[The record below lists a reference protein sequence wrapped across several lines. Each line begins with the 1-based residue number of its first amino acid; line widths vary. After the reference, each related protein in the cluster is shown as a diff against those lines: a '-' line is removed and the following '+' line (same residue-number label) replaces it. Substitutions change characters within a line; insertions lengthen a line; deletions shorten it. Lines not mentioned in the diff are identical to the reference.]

1 MMIFFRYLLS
11 FFIIIVYFETAIQ
24 SVIAKEQMDA
34 LPDYEVL
41 SLYEPPVMT
50 RVHAADGS
58 LMAEFATKN
67 RLYLPI
73 QSVPKILKEAFISA
87 EDKNFY
93 SHFGLDPE
101 GLLRALINNIR
112 NIGSGKRPEGAST
125 ITQQVAKNF
134 LLNSE
139 ATLERKLK
147 EAILAMRIERT
158 YSKDHILELYLNE
171 IYLGRGTY
179 GIAAAS
185 LTYFNKSVNELT
197 LEQCAYL
204 AALPKGPANYDPFK
218 NTKRA
223 IDRRNWVI
231 DRMVANGYI
240 TREQGETAKTK
251 PLGATIRGKDSYV
264 FAAEYFTEEVRRR
277 LMHRYGAK
285 TLYEGGLSIRTTLD
299 PHLQLFARRALH
311 NGLVKFDHSQG
322 WRGVYGHIEHINKKD
337 DWGIE
342 LANITG
348 LSDVPEWRL
357 AVVLSAN
364 ANKIEIGLQPQREDT
379 GLLSKRREIAVLSED
394 SSKWALNVVK
404 KNGYRKVVQNLSHI
418 LQVGDVIFVEKIP
431 NAKNVYRLQQIP
443 KVEGA
448 IVAMDPHTGRVLAMV
463 GGFSFSASE
472 FNRATQAYRQ
482 PGSAFKPF
490 VYATALD
497 NGYTPASV
505 VLDGPIEIR
514 QYNGEVW
521 QPKNY
526 GGTFAGPSTLR
537 YGIEHSRNLMT
548 IRLAYDMGMP
558 LVAEYAE
565 RFGVVDKLQPYLP
578 MALGAAETTVLRM
591 VTAYSV
597 IANGGRSINPS
608 LIDRIQD
615 RYGKTI
621 YRHDDRI
628 CEKCNAQSWNNQSEP
643 ILIDERDQVLDPMTA
658 YQITSM
664 MEGVV
669 QRGTAARLRY
679 LNRHIAAKTGTT
691 NDSKDVWFMGFT
703 PDLVVGIFVGY
714 DQPAPLGYNGTGSSL
729 AAPIFGEFMEAAM
742 KGKPDVPFKM
752 PEGMILMPINRK
764 TGMLAE
770 AGDRDVIIEAFKPG
784 TGPSDIYQVIG
795 STNSFQEGVPTITTS
810 PQVNKALESG
820 TGGLY

>member
-1 MMIFFRYLLS
+1 MMIFFRYFLS
-11 FFIIIVYFETAIQ
+11 FVIFIGLCATMMW
-24 SVIAKEQMDA
+24 SVITNSQANA

-58 LMAEFATKN
+58 LMAEFATQH
-67 RLYLPI
+67 RLYLSI
-73 QSVPKILKEAFISA
+73 QSIPKILKDAFISA

-93 SHFGLDPE
+93 HHFGLDPE
-101 GLLRALINNIR
+101 GLFRALINNIR

-147 EAILAMRIERT
+147 EAILAMRMEKT

-171 IYLGRGTY
+171 IYLGRSTY

-197 LEQCAYL
+197 LEECAYL

-218 NTKRA
+218 NTQRA

-231 DRMVANGYI
+231 DRMVANGYV
-240 TREQGETAKTK
+240 TREQGEKAKEK
-251 PLGATIRGKDSYV
+251 PLGATVRSKDSYIFSV
-264 FAAEYFTEEVRRR
+264 DYFTEEVRRR

-285 TLYEGGLSIRTTLD
+285 ILYEGGLSVRTTLD
-299 PHLQLFARRALH
+299 PHLQLVARRALH
-311 NGLVKFDHSQG
+311 NGLIKFDHSQG
-322 WRGVYGHIEHINKKD
+322 WRGAYSHIDKKD

-342 LANITG
+342 LANIKG

-357 AVVLSAN
+357 AVVLSIN
-364 ANKIEIGLQPQREDT
+364 ANNVEIGLQPQREAS
-379 GLLSKRREIAVLSED
+379 GALSKKREIAVLSEND
-394 SSKWALNVVK
+394 SKWALNVVK
-404 KNGYRKVVQNLSHI
+404 KNEHRRVMQNLSGV
-418 LQVGDVIFVEKIP
+418 LQVGDVIFVEKLS
-431 NAKNVYRLQQIP
+431 NTNNTYRLQQIP

-448 IVAMDPHTGRVLAMV
+448 VVAMEPHTGRVLAMV
-463 GGFSFSASE
+463 GGFSFAASE

-490 VYATALD
+490 VYAAALD

-505 VLDGPIEIR
+505 ILDGPIEVR
-514 QYNGEVW
+514 QYNGEIW

-537 YGIEHSRNLMT
+537 YGIEYSRNLMT
-548 IRLAYDMGMP
+548 IRLAHDMGMP
-558 LVAEYAE
+558 LIAEYAE

-578 MALGAAETTVLRM
+578 MALGAGETTVLRM

-608 LIDRIQD
+608 LIDRVQD

-628 CEKCNAQSWNNQSEP
+628 CESCNALSWNNQSEP
-643 ILIDERDQVLDPMTA
+643 TLIDERDQVLDPMTA

-669 QRGTAARLRY
+669 QRGTAARLRF

-703 PDLVVGIFVGY
+703 PDLVVGIFIGY

-729 AAPIFGEFMEAAM
+729 AAPIFSEFMEEAL

-752 PEGMILMPINRK
+752 PKGMILMPINRK

-770 AGDRDVIIEAFKPG
+770 AGDHDVIIEAFKPG
-784 TGPSDIYQVIG
+784 TGPADIYQVIG
-795 STNSFQEGVPTITTS
+795 GTNYFQEGVPSVTTS

>member
-1 MMIFFRYLLS
+1 MI
-11 FFIIIVYFETAIQ
+11 E
-24 SVIAKEQMDA
+24 DA
-34 LPDYEVL
+34 FATDQANILPDYEVL

-58 LMAEFATKN
+58 LMAEFATKH

-73 QSVPKILKEAFISA
+73 QSIPKILKEAFISA

-93 SHFGLDPE
+93 HHFGLDPE
-101 GLLRALINNIR
+101 GLSRALINNIR

-147 EAILAMRIERT
+147 EAILAMRIEKT
-158 YSKDHILELYLNE
+158 YSKEHILELYLNE

-179 GIAAAS
+179 GIAAAA
-185 LTYFNKSVNELT
+185 LTYFNKSVNDLT
-197 LEQCAYL
+197 LEECAYL
-204 AALPKGPANYDPFK
+204 AALPKGPGNYDPFK
-218 NTKRA
+218 NTQRA
-223 IDRRNWVI
+223 INRRNWVI
-231 DRMVANGYI
+231 DRMVTNGYV
-240 TREQGETAKTK
+240 TRDQGEKAKNK
-251 PLGATIRGKDSYV
+251 PLGARLRGSDSYV
-264 FAAEYFTEEVRRR
+264 FAADYFTEEVRRR
-277 LMHRYGAK
+277 LMRRYGAK

-299 PHLQLFARRALH
+299 PHLQILARKALH
-311 NGLVKFDHSQG
+311 DGLIKFDHSQG
-322 WRGVYGHIEHINKKD
+322 WRGAYNRIDKKD
-337 DWGIE
+337 DWGGE

-364 ANKIEIGLQPQREDT
+364 ANKVEIGLQPQRENS
-379 GLLSKRREIAVLSED
+379 GLLSKKRETAILSEKD
-394 SSKWALNVVK
+394 SKWALNVVK
-404 KNGYRKVVQNLSHI
+404 ENGYRRVAHNLSQV

-431 NAKNVYRLQQIP
+431 NTNNIYRLQQIP

-448 IVAMDPHTGRVLAMV
+448 IVAMEPETGRVLAMV
-463 GGFSFSASE
+463 GGFSFSTSE

-490 VYATALD
+490 VYAAALD

-514 QYNGEVW
+514 QYNGEIW

-526 GGTFAGPSTLR
+526 GGTYAGPSTLR

-558 LVAEYAE
+558 LVSEYAE
-565 RFGVVDKLQPYLP
+565 RFGIVDKLQPYLP
-578 MALGAAETTVLRM
+578 MALGAGETTVLRM

-597 IANGGRSINPS
+597 IANGGRSIHPS

-621 YRHDDRI
+621 YRHDDRL
-628 CEKCNAQSWNNQSEP
+628 CENCNVQAWDNQNEP
-643 ILIDERDQVLDPMTA
+643 KLIDERDQVLDPMTA

-703 PDLVVGIFVGY
+703 PDLVVGVFVGY
-714 DQPAPLGYNGTGSSL
+714 DQPASLGYNGTGSSL
-729 AAPIFGEFMEAAM
+729 AAPIFGEFMEGAL
-742 KGKPDVPFKM
+742 KGKPNVPFKM

-770 AGDRDVIIEAFKPG
+770 RGEQDVIIEAFKPG
-784 TGPSDIYQVIG
+784 TGPADIYQVIG
-795 STNSFQEGVPTITTS
+795 GTDSFQEGVPAMTTS

>member
-1 MMIFFRYLLS
+1 MMIFLRYLPR
-11 FFIIIVYFETAIQ
+11 FFVATGLCSAITWGVMT
-24 SVIAKEQMDA
+24 SGRANA

-50 RVHAADGS
+50 RVHASDGR
-58 LMAEFATKN
+58 LMAEFATKH

-73 QSVPKILKEAFISA
+73 QSIPKLVINAFISA

-93 SHFGLDPE
+93 HHFGLDPE
-101 GLLRALINNIR
+101 GLSRALINNIR
-112 NIGSGKRPEGAST
+112 NIGSGRRPEGAST

-134 LLNSE
+134 LLSSE
-139 ATLERKLK
+139 TTLERKFK
-147 EAILAMRIERT
+147 EAILAMRIEKT

-185 LTYFNKSVNELT
+185 LTYFNKSVNDLT

-204 AALPKGPANYDPFK
+204 ASLPKGPANYDPFK
-218 NTKRA
+218 NTQRA

-231 DRMVANGYI
+231 DRMVANGYV
-240 TREQGETAKTK
+240 TRAQGEKAKAK
-251 PLGATIRGKDSYV
+251 PLGATIRGSDNYV
-264 FAAEYFTEEVRRR
+264 FAADYFTEEVRRR

-299 PHLQLFARRALH
+299 PHLQMIARRALQ
-311 NGLVKFDHSQG
+311 NGLIKFDHAHG
-322 WRGVYGHIEHINKKD
+322 WRGAYAHIDKKD
-337 DWGIE
+337 DDWGAE

-364 ANKIEIGLQPQREDT
+364 PNKIEIGLQPQREAS
-379 GLLSKRREIAVLSED
+379 GMLSKKREIAVLSEAD
-394 SSKWALNVVK
+394 SKWALHIVK
-404 KNGYRKVVQNLSHI
+404 ENGYRRTVQSLSHV
-418 LQVGDVIFVEKIP
+418 LQVGDVIFVEKLP
-431 NAKNVYRLQQIP
+431 NTNNTYRLQQIP

-448 IVAMDPHTGRVLAMV
+448 IVAMEPHTGRVLAMV
-463 GGFSFSASE
+463 GGFSFAASE

-482 PGSAFKPF
+482 AGSAFKPI
-490 VYATALD
+490 VYSAALD

-505 VLDGPIEIR
+505 ILDGPIEVR

-548 IRLAYDMGMP
+548 VRLANDMGMP

-597 IANGGRSINPS
+597 IANGGRSIKPS

-628 CEKCNAQSWNNQSEP
+628 CENCNANSWNNQSEP
-643 ILIDERDQVLDPMTA
+643 TLIDERDQVLDPMTA

-679 LNRHIAAKTGTT
+679 LNKHIAAKTGTT

-703 PDLVVGIFVGY
+703 PDLVVGVFVGY
-714 DQPAPLGYNGTGSSL
+714 DQPASLGYNGTGSSL
-729 AAPIFGEFMEAAM
+729 AAPIFGEFMEDAL

-752 PEGMILMPINRK
+752 PKGMILMPINRK

-770 AGDRDVIIEAFKPG
+770 RGDQDVIIEAFKPG
-784 TGPSDIYQVIG
+784 TGPADIYQVIG
-795 STNSFQEGVPTITTS
+795 GTNSFQEGVPAITTS

>member
-1 MMIFFRYLLS
+1 MIIFFRYLLR
-11 FFIIIVYFETAIQ
+11 FVMTLVFCGAVIQEAI
-24 SVIAKEQMDA
+24 AEEQMNS

-50 RVHAADGS
+50 RVHAVDGS
-58 LMAEFATKN
+58 LMAEFATKH

-73 QSVPKILKEAFISA
+73 QSIPKILKDAFISA

-93 SHFGLDPE
+93 HHFGLDPE
-101 GLLRALINNIR
+101 GLSRALVNNIR

-134 LLNSE
+134 LLSSE

-147 EAILAMRIERT
+147 EAILAMRIEKT

-185 LTYFNKSVNELT
+185 LTYFNKSVNDLT
-197 LEQCAYL
+197 LEECAYL
-204 AALPKGPANYDPFK
+204 AALPKGPGNYDPFK
-218 NTKRA
+218 NTQRA
-223 IDRRNWVI
+223 INRRNWVI
-231 DRMVANGYI
+231 DRMVTNGYV
-240 TREQGETAKTK
+240 TREQGEKAKEK
-251 PLGATIRGKDSYV
+251 PLGAKIRGSDNYV

-285 TLYEGGLSIRTTLD
+285 MLYEGGLSVRTTLD
-299 PHLQLFARRALH
+299 PHLQALARRALH
-311 NGLVKFDHSQG
+311 NGLIKFDHAQG
-322 WRGVYGHIEHINKKD
+322 WRGAYAHIDEKG
-337 DWGIE
+337 DWGAE
-342 LANITG
+342 LANVTG

-357 AVVLSAN
+357 GVVLSAN
-364 ANKIEIGLQPQREDT
+364 AHKVEIGLQPQREAS
-379 GLLSKRREIAVLSED
+379 GLLTKKREIAVLSEAD
-394 SSKWALNVVK
+394 SKWAFNIIK
-404 KNGYRKVVQNLSHI
+404 ENGHRKVVQNLSQV
-418 LQVGDVIFVEKIP
+418 LQVGDVIFVEKVPSTNNI
-431 NAKNVYRLQQIP
+431 YRLQQIP

-448 IVAMDPHTGRVLAMV
+448 VVAMEPHTGRVLAMV
-463 GGFSFSASE
+463 GGFSFSNSE

-490 VYATALD
+490 VYAAALD

-514 QYNGEVW
+514 QYNGEIW

-565 RFGVVDKLQPYLP
+565 RFGVIDKLQPYLP
-578 MALGAAETTVLRM
+578 MALGAGETTVLRM

-597 IANGGRSINPS
+597 IANGGRSIHPS

-621 YRHDDRI
+621 YRHDDRL
-628 CEKCNAQSWNNQSEP
+628 CENCNAQSWDNQNEP
-643 ILIDERDQVLDPMTA
+643 KLLDERDQVLDPMTA

-703 PDLVVGIFVGY
+703 PDLVVGVFIGY

-729 AAPIFGEFMEAAM
+729 AAPIFGEFMEAAL

-770 AGDRDVIIEAFKPG
+770 RGEQNVIIEAFKPG
-784 TGPSDIYQVIG
+784 TGPADIYQVIG
-795 STNSFQEGVPTITTS
+795 GTNSFQEGVPAMTTS

>member
-1 MMIFFRYLLS
+1 MMIVLRYLVG
-11 FFIIIVYFETAIQ
+11 FFVSISLLGAIIVVGMMSSYASAI
-24 SVIAKEQMDA
+24 
-34 LPDYEVL
+34 PDYEVL

-50 RVHAADGS
+50 RVHASDGS
-58 LMAEFATKN
+58 LMAEFATKH

-73 QSVPKILKEAFISA
+73 QSIPKLLKDAFISA

-93 SHFGLDPE
+93 HHFGLDPE
-101 GLLRALINNIR
+101 GLSRALLNNIR

-134 LLNSE
+134 LLNSD

-147 EAILAMRIERT
+147 EAILAMRIEKT

-171 IYLGRGTY
+171 IYLGRSTY
-179 GIAAAS
+179 GIAAAA
-185 LTYFNKSVNELT
+185 LNYFNKSVNELT
-197 LEQCAYL
+197 LEECAYL

-218 NTKRA
+218 NEQRA
-223 IDRRNWVI
+223 VGRRNWVI
-231 DRMVANGYI
+231 DRMVANGYV
-240 TREQGETAKTK
+240 TLEQGEKAKAK
-251 PLGATIRGKDSYV
+251 PLGTVIRGNDNYV
-264 FAAEYFTEEVRRR
+264 FAADYFTEEVRRR
-277 LMHRYGAK
+277 LMRRYGAK

-299 PHLQLFARRALH
+299 PHLQFIARRALQ
-311 NGLVKFDHSQG
+311 NGLIKFDHSQG
-322 WRGVYGHIEHINKKD
+322 WRGPYKHIDKKN
-337 DWGIE
+337 DWGVE
-342 LANITG
+342 LANISG
-348 LSDVPEWRL
+348 LNDVPEWRL
-357 AVVLSAN
+357 AIVLSVN
-364 ANKIEIGLQPQREDT
+364 PNKVEIGLQPRRDT
-379 GLLSKRREIAVLSED
+379 SGLLSKKREIAILSD
-394 SSKWALNVVK
+394 IDSKWALNIFSKNSHK
-404 KNGYRKVVQNLSHI
+404 KTVQDLSHI
-418 LQVGDVIFVEKIP
+418 LKVGDVIFVEKVSDS
-431 NAKNVYRLQQIP
+431 KNTYCLQQIP
-443 KVEGA
+443 KAEGA
-448 IVAMDPHTGRVLAMV
+448 IVAMEPHTGRVLAMV
-463 GGFSFSASE
+463 GGFSFSVSE

-490 VYATALD
+490 VYAAALD

-505 VLDGPIEIR
+505 VLDGPVEIR
-514 QYNGEVW
+514 QTNGEMW

-537 YGIEHSRNLMT
+537 YGIEYSRNLMT
-548 IRLAYDMGMP
+548 VRLANDMGMP

-565 RFGVVDKLQPYLP
+565 RFGITDKLQPYLP
-578 MALGAAETTVLRM
+578 MALGAGETTVLRM

-597 IANGGRSINPS
+597 IANGGRSIKPS

-621 YRHDDRI
+621 YRHDDRL
-628 CEKCNAQSWNNQSEP
+628 CKNCNFESWDNQSEP

-669 QRGTAARLRY
+669 QRGTAARLHD

-703 PDLVVGIFVGY
+703 PDLVVGIFIGY
-714 DQPAPLGYNGTGSSL
+714 DQPEPLGYSRTGSSL
-729 AAPIFGEFMEAAM
+729 AAPIFSEFMKTAL
-742 KGKPDVPFKM
+742 KGKPNIPFKM
-752 PEGMILMPINRK
+752 PKGMILMPINRK
-764 TGMLAE
+764 TGLLAE
-770 AGDRDVIIEAFKPG
+770 EGDNDVILEAFKPG
-784 TGPSDIYQVIG
+784 TGPADIYKVIG
-795 STNSFQEGVPTITTS
+795 STTSFQEGVPLTTTS

>member
-1 MMIFFRYLLS
+1 MTIGLG
-11 FFIIIVYFETAIQ
+11 VTVIQ
-24 SVIAKEQMDA
+24 GVIAKEPTSA

-50 RVHAADGS
+50 RVHASDGS
-58 LMAEFATKN
+58 LMAEFATKR

-73 QSVPKILKEAFISA
+73 QSIPKLLKDAFVSA

-93 SHFGLDPE
+93 HHFGLDPE
-101 GLLRALINNIR
+101 GLSRALINNIR

-134 LLNSE
+134 LLSSD
-139 ATLERKLK
+139 ATLERKFK
-147 EAILAMRIERT
+147 EAILAMRIEKT

-171 IYLGRGTY
+171 IYLGRSTY

-185 LTYFNKSVNELT
+185 LTYFNKSVNDLT

-218 NTKRA
+218 NTQRA
-223 IDRRNWVI
+223 LNRRNWVI
-231 DRMVANGYI
+231 DRMVANGYV
-240 TREQGETAKTK
+240 THEQGEKAKEK
-251 PLGATIRGKDSYV
+251 PLGATMRGSDSYV
-264 FAAEYFTEEVRRR
+264 FAADYFTEEVRRR

-299 PHLQLFARRALH
+299 PSLQLIARRALH
-311 NGLVKFDHSQG
+311 NGLIKFDHSQG
-322 WRGVYGHIEHINKKD
+322 WRGAYKHIDKSD

-357 AVVLSAN
+357 AVVLSTN
-364 ANKIEIGLQPQREDT
+364 ANKIEIGLQPQHEDS
-379 GLLSKRREIAVLSED
+379 GLLSTKRETAILSEAD
-394 SSKWALNVVK
+394 SKWALNVVK
-404 KNGYRKVVQNLSHI
+404 ENGYRKTVRDLSHV
-418 LQVGDVIFVEKIP
+418 LQVGDVIFVEKASNTDNI
-431 NAKNVYRLQQIP
+431 YRLQQIP

-448 IVAMDPHTGRVLAMV
+448 IVAMEPHTGRVLAMV
-463 GGFSFSASE
+463 GGFSFAASE

-490 VYATALD
+490 VYAAALD

-514 QYNGEVW
+514 QYNGEIW

-537 YGIEHSRNLMT
+537 YGIEYSRNLMT

-565 RFGVVDKLQPYLP
+565 RFGIVDKLQPYLP
-578 MALGAAETTVLRM
+578 MALGAGETTVLRM

-597 IANGGRSINPS
+597 IANGGRSIHPS

-621 YRHDDRI
+621 YRHDDRL
-628 CEKCNAQSWNNQSEP
+628 CENCNAQSWDNQNEP
-643 ILIDERDQVLDPMTA
+643 TLIDERDQVLDPMTA

-669 QRGTAARLRY
+669 QRGTAARLHY

-703 PDLVVGIFVGY
+703 PDLVVGIFLGY

-729 AAPIFGEFMEAAM
+729 AAPIFGEFMAKAL

-770 AGDRDVIIEAFKPG
+770 AGDHDVIIEAFKPG
-784 TGPSDIYQVIG
+784 TGPADIYQVIG
-795 STNSFQEGVPTITTS
+795 GTNSFQEGIPATTTS

>member
-1 MMIFFRYLLS
+1 MMTLKYL
-11 FFIIIVYFETAIQ
+11 FINFIAVIVLLGSIIWGIITNSQAGG
-24 SVIAKEQMDA
+24 

-50 RVHAADGS
+50 RVHASDGS
-58 LMAEFATKN
+58 LMAEFATKH
-67 RLYLPI
+67 RLYVPI
-73 QSVPKILKEAFISA
+73 QSIPKMLKDAFISA

-93 SHFGLDPE
+93 HHFGLDPE
-101 GLLRALINNIR
+101 GLSRALINNIR

-134 LLNSE
+134 LLNSD

-185 LTYFNKSVNELT
+185 LNYFNKSINDLT
-197 LEQCAYL
+197 LEQSAYL

-218 NTKRA
+218 NEKRA
-223 IDRRNWVI
+223 INRRNWVI
-231 DRMVANGYI
+231 DRMVANGYA
-240 TREQGETAKTK
+240 TPEQGKEAKEK
-251 PLGATIRGKDSYV
+251 PLGVTGRGNDSYV

-277 LMHRYGAK
+277 LLHRYGAK
-285 TLYEGGLSIRTTLD
+285 ILYEGGLSIRTTLD
-299 PHLQLFARRALH
+299 PHLQLIARRALQ
-311 NGLVKFDHSQG
+311 NGLIKFDRLQG
-322 WRGVYGHIEHINKKD
+322 WRGPYNRINKKS
-337 DWGIE
+337 DWGLE
-342 LANITG
+342 LANFSK
-348 LSDVPEWRL
+348 LRDVPEWNL
-357 AVVLSAN
+357 AVVLSTSN
-364 ANKIEIGLQPQREDT
+364 NKIKIGLQPRYEDS
-379 GLLSKRREIAVLSED
+379 GLPSKERKIATLSSED
-394 SSKWALNVVK
+394 SKWALNIIDE
-404 KNGYRKVVQNLSHI
+404 NGFQKTVQDLSHV
-418 LQVGDVIFVEKIP
+418 LHVGDVIFVKKIP
-431 NAKNVYRLQQIP
+431 NTDNIYRLQQIP

-448 IVAMDPHTGRVLAMV
+448 IVAMDPRTGRVLAMI
-463 GGFSFSASE
+463 GGFSFAASE

-490 VYATALD
+490 VYAAALD
-497 NGYTPASV
+497 NGYTPSSV
-505 VLDGPIEIR
+505 ILDGPVEVR
-514 QYNGEVW
+514 QTNGEVW

-537 YGIEHSRNLMT
+537 FGIEYSRNLMT
-548 IRLAYDMGMP
+548 VRLANDMGMP

-565 RFGVVDKLQPYLP
+565 RFGIVDKLQPYLP
-578 MALGAAETTVLRM
+578 MALGAGETTVLRM

-597 IANGGRSINPS
+597 IANGGRSIKPS

-621 YRHDDRI
+621 YRHDNRL
-628 CEKCNAQSWNNQSEP
+628 CKNCNAQSWDNQNEP
-643 ILIDERDQVLDPMTA
+643 ILVDERDQVLDPMTA

-669 QRGTAARLRY
+669 KRGTAARLQY

-703 PDLVVGIFVGY
+703 PDLVVGIFIGY
-714 DQPAPLGYNGTGSSL
+714 DQPAPLGSQGTGSSL
-729 AAPIFGEFMEAAM
+729 AAPVFAEFMEAAL
-742 KGKPDVPFKM
+742 KEKPDIPFKM
-752 PEGMILMPINRK
+752 PDGMVLMPINRR

-770 AGDRDVIIEAFKPG
+770 VGDPNVIIEAFKPG
-784 TGPSDIYQVIG
+784 TGPADIYQVIG
-795 STNSFQEGVPTITTS
+795 GTSFFQEGVPLITTS

>member
-1 MMIFFRYLLS
+1 MMIFFKYLLR
-11 FFIIIVYFETAIQ
+11 FFVATGLCGAITWGAMTSGQ
-24 SVIAKEQMDA
+24 ANA

-50 RVHAADGS
+50 RVHASDGR
-58 LMAEFATKN
+58 LMAEFATKH

-73 QSVPKILKEAFISA
+73 QSIPKLVKDAFISA

-93 SHFGLDPE
+93 HHFGLDPE
-101 GLLRALINNIR
+101 GLSRALINNIR
-112 NIGSGKRPEGAST
+112 NIGSGRRPEGAST

-134 LLNSE
+134 LLSSE
-139 ATLERKLK
+139 TTLERKFK
-147 EAILAMRIERT
+147 EAILAMRIEKT

-185 LTYFNKSVNELT
+185 LTYFNKSVNDLT

-218 NTKRA
+218 NTQRA

-231 DRMVANGYI
+231 DRMVANGYV
-240 TREQGETAKTK
+240 TREQGEKAKAK
-251 PLGATIRGKDSYV
+251 PLGATIRGSDSYV
-264 FAAEYFTEEVRRR
+264 FAADYFTEEVRRR

-299 PHLQLFARRALH
+299 PHLQMIARRALQ
-311 NGLVKFDHSQG
+311 NGLIKFDHAHG
-322 WRGVYGHIEHINKKD
+322 WRGAYAHIDKKD
-337 DWGIE
+337 DDWGAE

-364 ANKIEIGLQPQREDT
+364 PNKIEIGLQPQREAS
-379 GLLSKRREIAVLSED
+379 GMLSKKREIAVLSEAD
-394 SSKWALNVVK
+394 SKWALHIVK
-404 KNGYRKVVQNLSHI
+404 ENGYRRTVQSLSHV
-418 LQVGDVIFVEKIP
+418 LQVGDVIFVEKLP
-431 NAKNVYRLQQIP
+431 NTNNTYRLQQIP

-448 IVAMDPHTGRVLAMV
+448 IVAMEPHTGRVLAMV
-463 GGFSFSASE
+463 GGFSFAASE

-482 PGSAFKPF
+482 AGSAFKPI
-490 VYATALD
+490 VYSAALD

-505 VLDGPIEIR
+505 ILDGPIEVR

-548 IRLAYDMGMP
+548 VRLANDMGMP

-597 IANGGRSINPS
+597 IANGGRSIKPS

-628 CEKCNAQSWNNQSEP
+628 CENCNANSWNNQREP
-643 ILIDERDQVLDPMTA
+643 TLIDERDQVLDPMTA

-703 PDLVVGIFVGY
+703 PDLVVGVFVGY
-714 DQPAPLGYNGTGSSL
+714 DQPASLGYNGTGSSL
-729 AAPIFGEFMEAAM
+729 AAPIFGEFMEDAL

-752 PEGMILMPINRK
+752 PKGMILMPINRK

-770 AGDRDVIIEAFKPG
+770 RGDQDVIIEAFKPG
-784 TGPSDIYQVIG
+784 TGPADIYQVIG
-795 STNSFQEGVPTITTS
+795 GTNSFQEGVPAITTS

>member
-1 MMIFFRYLLS
+1 MMIFFKYLPR
-11 FFIIIVYFETAIQ
+11 FFVATGLYSAITWGVMTSGQ
-24 SVIAKEQMDA
+24 ANA

-50 RVHAADGS
+50 RVHASDGR
-58 LMAEFATKN
+58 LMAEFATKH

-73 QSVPKILKEAFISA
+73 QSIPKLVKDAFISA

-93 SHFGLDPE
+93 HHFGLDPE
-101 GLLRALINNIR
+101 GLSRALINNIR
-112 NIGSGKRPEGAST
+112 NIGSGRRPEGAST

-134 LLNSE
+134 LLSSE
-139 ATLERKLK
+139 TTLERKFK
-147 EAILAMRIERT
+147 EAILAMRIEKT

-185 LTYFNKSVNELT
+185 LTYFNKSVNDLT

-218 NTKRA
+218 NTQRA

-231 DRMVANGYI
+231 DRMVANSYI
-240 TREQGETAKTK
+240 TREQGEKAKAK
-251 PLGATIRGKDSYV
+251 PLGARIRGSDSYV
-264 FAAEYFTEEVRRR
+264 FAADYFTEEVRRR

-299 PHLQLFARRALH
+299 PNLQIIARRALQ
-311 NGLVKFDHSQG
+311 NGLIKFDHAHG
-322 WRGVYGHIEHINKKD
+322 WRGAYAHIDKKD
-337 DWGIE
+337 DDWGAE

-364 ANKIEIGLQPQREDT
+364 PNKIEIGLQPQREAS
-379 GLLSKRREIAVLSED
+379 GMLSKKREIAVLSEAN
-394 SSKWALNVVK
+394 SKWALHVVK
-404 KNGYRKVVQNLSHI
+404 ENGYRRTVQSLSHV
-418 LQVGDVIFVEKIP
+418 LQVGDVIFVEKLP
-431 NAKNVYRLQQIP
+431 NTNNTYRLQQIP

-448 IVAMDPHTGRVLAMV
+448 IVAMEPHTGRVLAMV
-463 GGFSFSASE
+463 GGFSFAASE

-482 PGSAFKPF
+482 AGSAFKPI
-490 VYATALD
+490 VYSAALD

-505 VLDGPIEIR
+505 ILDGPIEVR

-548 IRLAYDMGMP
+548 VRLANDMGMP

-597 IANGGRSINPS
+597 IANGGRSIKPS

-628 CEKCNAQSWNNQSEP
+628 CENCNANSWNNQREP
-643 ILIDERDQVLDPMTA
+643 TLIDERDQVLDPMTA

-703 PDLVVGIFVGY
+703 PDLVVGVFVGY
-714 DQPAPLGYNGTGSSL
+714 DQPASLGYNGTGSSL
-729 AAPIFGEFMEAAM
+729 AAPIFGEFMEDAF

-752 PEGMILMPINRK
+752 PKGMILMPINRK

-770 AGDRDVIIEAFKPG
+770 RGDHDVIIEAFKPG
-784 TGPSDIYQVIG
+784 TGPADIYQVIG
-795 STNSFQEGVPTITTS
+795 GTDSFQEGVPAITTS

>member
-1 MMIFFRYLLS
+1 MMIFLRYILR
-11 FFIIIVYFETAIQ
+11 FFVATGLCGAIIWGVMTSGRAN
-24 SVIAKEQMDA
+24 A

-58 LMAEFATKN
+58 LMAEFATKH

-73 QSVPKILKEAFISA
+73 QSIPKLVKDAFISA

-93 SHFGLDPE
+93 HHFGLDPE
-101 GLLRALINNIR
+101 GLSRALINNIR
-112 NIGSGKRPEGAST
+112 NIGSGRRPEGAST

-134 LLNSE
+134 LLSSE
-139 ATLERKLK
+139 TTLERKFK
-147 EAILAMRIERT
+147 EAILAMRIEKT

-185 LTYFNKSVNELT
+185 LTYFNKSVNDLT
-197 LEQCAYL
+197 LEECAYL

-218 NTKRA
+218 NTQRA
-223 IDRRNWVI
+223 TDRRNWVI
-231 DRMVANGYI
+231 DRMVANGYV
-240 TREQGETAKTK
+240 TREQGEKAKDK
-251 PLGATIRGKDSYV
+251 PLGAIIRGSDNYV
-264 FAAEYFTEEVRRR
+264 FAADYFTEEVRRR

-299 PHLQLFARRALH
+299 PHLQLIARRALH
-311 NGLVKFDHSQG
+311 NGLIKFDHSQG
-322 WRGVYGHIEHINKKD
+322 WRGAYAHIDKKG
-337 DWGIE
+337 DWGEE

-357 AVVLSAN
+357 AVVLSASS
-364 ANKIEIGLQPQREDT
+364 NKVEIGLQPQRKAS
-379 GLLSKRREIAVLSED
+379 GMLSKKREIATLSEAD
-394 SSKWALNVVK
+394 SKWALHVVK
-404 KNGYRKVVQNLSHI
+404 ENGYRRTVQSLSHV
-418 LQVGDVIFVEKIP
+418 LNVGDVIFVEKLSNTNNI
-431 NAKNVYRLQQIP
+431 YRLQQIP

-448 IVAMDPHTGRVLAMV
+448 IVAMEPHTGRVLAMV
-463 GGFSFSASE
+463 GGFSFAASE

-490 VYATALD
+490 VYAAALD

-505 VLDGPIEIR
+505 ILDGPIEVR

-537 YGIEHSRNLMT
+537 YGIERSRNLMT
-548 IRLAYDMGMP
+548 VRLANDMGMP

-565 RFGVVDKLQPYLP
+565 RFGIVDKLQPYLP

-597 IANGGRSINPS
+597 IANGGRSIKPS

-628 CEKCNAQSWNNQSEP
+628 CENCNAQTWNNQREP
-643 ILIDERDQVLDPMTA
+643 TLIDERDQVLDPMTA

-703 PDLVVGIFVGY
+703 PDLVVGVFVGY

-729 AAPIFGEFMEAAM
+729 AAPIFGEFMADAL

-752 PEGMILMPINRK
+752 PNGMILMPINRK

-770 AGDRDVIIEAFKPG
+770 RGDQDVIIEAFKPG
-784 TGPSDIYQVIG
+784 TGPADIYQVIG
-795 STNSFQEGVPTITTS
+795 GTNSFQEGVPAVTTS

>member
-1 MMIFFRYLLS
+1 MTIFLRYLLS
-11 FFIIIVYFETAIQ
+11 F
-24 SVIAKEQMDA
+24 VIALGLWGAIMRGAIAKGQASA

-50 RVHAADGS
+50 RVHASDGS
-58 LMAEFATKN
+58 LMAEFATKH

-73 QSVPKILKEAFISA
+73 QSIPKLLKEAFISA

-93 SHFGLDPE
+93 RHFGLDPE
-101 GLLRALINNIR
+101 GLSRALINNIR

-134 LLNSE
+134 LLSSD

-147 EAILAMRIERT
+147 EAILAMRIEKT

-171 IYLGRGTY
+171 IYLGHGTY

-185 LTYFNKSVNELT
+185 LTYFNKSVNDLT

-218 NTKRA
+218 NTQRA
-223 IDRRNWVI
+223 INRRNWVI
-231 DRMVANGYI
+231 DRMVANGYV
-240 TREQGETAKTK
+240 THEQGEKAKAR
-251 PLGATIRGKDSYV
+251 PLGATMRGSDSYV
-264 FAAEYFTEEVRRR
+264 FAADYFTEEVRRR

-299 PHLQLFARRALH
+299 PHLQLIARRALH
-311 NGLVKFDHSQG
+311 NGLIKFDHSQG
-322 WRGVYGHIEHINKKD
+322 WRGAYNHIDKKN

-342 LANITG
+342 LANIAG

-357 AVVLSAN
+357 AVVLSAT
-364 ANKIEIGLQPQREDT
+364 ANRIEIGLQPKREAS
-379 GLLSKRREIAVLSED
+379 GLLSTERETAVLSEAD
-394 SSKWALNVVK
+394 SKWALHIVK
-404 KNGYRKVVQNLSHI
+404 ENGYRRTVQNLSHV
-418 LQVGDVIFVEKIP
+418 LQVGDVIFVEKVS
-431 NAKNVYRLQQIP
+431 NTNNLYRLQQIP

-448 IVAMDPHTGRVLAMV
+448 IVAMEPHTGRVLAMV
-463 GGFSFSASE
+463 GGFSFAASE

-490 VYATALD
+490 VYAAALD

-537 YGIEHSRNLMT
+537 YGIEYSRNLMT
-548 IRLAYDMGMP
+548 VRLANDMGMP

-565 RFGVVDKLQPYLP
+565 RFGIVDKLQPYLP

-628 CEKCNAQSWNNQSEP
+628 CENCNAQSWDNQSEP

-669 QRGTAARLRY
+669 QRGTAARLRF

-703 PDLVVGIFVGY
+703 PDLVVGIFIGY
-714 DQPAPLGYNGTGSSL
+714 DQPAPLGYGGTGSSL
-729 AAPIFGEFMEAAM
+729 AAPIFGEFMEAAL

-752 PEGMILMPINRK
+752 PKGMILMPINRK

-770 AGDRDVIIEAFKPG
+770 KGDHDVIIEAFKPG
-784 TGPSDIYQVIG
+784 TGPADIYQVIG
-795 STNSFQEGVPTITTS
+795 STDSFQEGIPLGTTS

>member
-1 MMIFFRYLLS
+1 MMIFLRYLLR
-11 FFIIIVYFETAIQ
+11 FFIAIGLFSTITWGVVTCGQ
-24 SVIAKEQMDA
+24 ANA

-50 RVHAADGS
+50 RVHASDGR
-58 LMAEFATKN
+58 LMAEFATKH

-73 QSVPKILKEAFISA
+73 QSIPKLVIDAFVSA

-93 SHFGLDPE
+93 HHFGLDPE
-101 GLLRALINNIR
+101 GLSRALINNIR
-112 NIGSGKRPEGAST
+112 NIGSGRRPEGAST

-134 LLNSE
+134 LLSSE
-139 ATLERKLK
+139 TTLERKFK
-147 EAILAMRIERT
+147 EAILAMRIEKT

-185 LTYFNKSVNELT
+185 LTYFNKSVNDLT

-231 DRMVANGYI
+231 DRMVANGYV
-240 TREQGETAKTK
+240 TREQGEQAKAK
-251 PLGATIRGKDSYV
+251 PLGAIIRGSDNYV
-264 FAAEYFTEEVRRR
+264 FAADYFTEEVRRR
-277 LMHRYGAK
+277 LIHRYGAK

-299 PHLQLFARRALH
+299 PHLQLIARRALH
-311 NGLVKFDHSQG
+311 DGLIKFDHAQG
-322 WRGVYGHIEHINKKD
+322 WRGAYAHIDEKG

-348 LSDVPEWRL
+348 LNDVPEWRL

-364 ANKIEIGLQPQREDT
+364 PNKVEIGLQPPREAS
-379 GLLSKRREIAVLSED
+379 GILSKKRETAVLSEAD
-394 SSKWALNVVK
+394 SKWALHVVK
-404 KNGYRKVVQNLSHI
+404 ENGYRKTVQSLSHV
-418 LQVGDVIFVEKIP
+418 LQIGDVIFVEKLS
-431 NAKNVYRLQQIP
+431 NTNNTYRLQQIP

-448 IVAMDPHTGRVLAMV
+448 IVAMEPHTGRVLAMV
-463 GGFSFSASE
+463 GGFSFAASE

-490 VYATALD
+490 VYAAALD

-505 VLDGPIEIR
+505 VLDGPIEVR
-514 QYNGEVW
+514 QYNGEIW

-548 IRLAYDMGMP
+548 IRLANDMGMP

-578 MALGAAETTVLRM
+578 MALGAGETTVLRM

-597 IANGGRSINPS
+597 IANGGRSIKPS

-628 CEKCNAQSWNNQSEP
+628 CENCNTNSWNNQSEP
-643 ILIDERDQVLDPMTA
+643 TLIDERDQVLDPMTA

-703 PDLVVGIFVGY
+703 PDIVVGIFVGY

-729 AAPIFGEFMEAAM
+729 AAPIFGEFMADAL

-752 PEGMILMPINRK
+752 PKGMILMPINRK

-770 AGDRDVIIEAFKPG
+770 RGDQDVIIEAFKPG
-784 TGPSDIYQVIG
+784 TGPADIYQVIG
-795 STNSFQEGVPTITTS
+795 STNSFQEGVPAVTTS

>member
-1 MMIFFRYLLS
+1 MMIFLRYLLR
-11 FFIIIVYFETAIQ
+11 FFVAIGLCGAIMWGVMTSGQ
-24 SVIAKEQMDA
+24 ANA

-50 RVHAADGS
+50 RVHASDGR
-58 LMAEFATKN
+58 LMAEFATKH

-73 QSVPKILKEAFISA
+73 QSIPKLVIDAFVSA

-93 SHFGLDPE
+93 HHFGLDPE
-101 GLLRALINNIR
+101 GLSRALINNIR
-112 NIGSGKRPEGAST
+112 NIGSGRRPEGAST

-134 LLNSE
+134 LLSSE
-139 ATLERKLK
+139 TTLERKFK
-147 EAILAMRIERT
+147 EAILAMRIEKT

-185 LTYFNKSVNELT
+185 LTYFNKSVNDLT

-218 NTKRA
+218 NTQRA
-223 IDRRNWVI
+223 IERRNWVI
-231 DRMVANGYI
+231 DRMIANGYV
-240 TREQGETAKTK
+240 TREQGEKAKAK
-251 PLGATIRGKDSYV
+251 PLGATIRGSDSYV
-264 FAAEYFTEEVRRR
+264 FAADYFTEEVRRR
-277 LMHRYGAK
+277 LIHRYGAK

-299 PHLQLFARRALH
+299 PHLQLIARRALH
-311 NGLVKFDHSQG
+311 NGLIRFDHAQG
-322 WRGVYGHIEHINKKD
+322 WRGAYAHIDEKG
-337 DWGIE
+337 DWGTE

-357 AVVLSAN
+357 AVVLSTN
-364 ANKIEIGLQPQREDT
+364 PNKVEIGLQPQHEAS
-379 GLLSKRREIAVLSED
+379 GILSQKREIAVLSEAD
-394 SSKWALNVVK
+394 SKWALHVVK
-404 KNGYRKVVQNLSHI
+404 ENGYRKTVQNLSHV
-418 LQVGDVIFVEKIP
+418 LQVGDVIFVEKLS
-431 NAKNVYRLQQIP
+431 NTNNTYRLQQIP

-448 IVAMDPHTGRVLAMV
+448 IVAMEPHTGRVLAMV
-463 GGFSFSASE
+463 GGFSFAESE

-490 VYATALD
+490 VYAAALD

-505 VLDGPIEIR
+505 VLDGPIEVR

-548 IRLAYDMGMP
+548 IRLANDMGMP

-578 MALGAAETTVLRM
+578 MALGAGETTVLRM

-597 IANGGRSINPS
+597 IANGGRSIKPS

-628 CEKCNAQSWNNQSEP
+628 CENCNTNSWNNQSEP
-643 ILIDERDQVLDPMTA
+643 TLIDERDQVLDPMTA

-703 PDLVVGIFVGY
+703 PDIVVGIFVGY

-729 AAPIFGEFMEAAM
+729 AAPIFGDFMVDAL
-742 KGKPDVPFKM
+742 KGKQDVPFKM
-752 PEGMILMPINRK
+752 PKGMILMPINRK

-770 AGDRDVIIEAFKPG
+770 RGDQDVIIEAFKPG
-784 TGPSDIYQVIG
+784 TGPADIYQVIG
-795 STNSFQEGVPTITTS
+795 STNSFQEGVPAVTTS

>member
-1 MMIFFRYLLS
+1 MMIFLRYLLR
-11 FFIIIVYFETAIQ
+11 FFVAIGLCGAIMWGVMTSGQ
-24 SVIAKEQMDA
+24 ANA

-50 RVHAADGS
+50 RVHASDGR
-58 LMAEFATKN
+58 LMAEFATKH

-73 QSVPKILKEAFISA
+73 QSIPKLVIDAFVSA

-93 SHFGLDPE
+93 HHFGLDPE
-101 GLLRALINNIR
+101 GLSRALINNIR
-112 NIGSGKRPEGAST
+112 NIGSGRRPEGAST

-134 LLNSE
+134 LLSSE
-139 ATLERKLK
+139 TTLERKFK
-147 EAILAMRIERT
+147 EAILAMRIEKT

-185 LTYFNKSVNELT
+185 LTYFNKSVNDLT

-218 NTKRA
+218 NTQRA
-223 IDRRNWVI
+223 IERRNWVI
-231 DRMVANGYI
+231 DRMIANGYV
-240 TREQGETAKTK
+240 TREQGEKAKAK
-251 PLGATIRGKDSYV
+251 PLGATIRGSDSYV
-264 FAAEYFTEEVRRR
+264 FAADYFTEEVRRR
-277 LMHRYGAK
+277 LIHRYGAK

-299 PHLQLFARRALH
+299 PHLQLIARRALH
-311 NGLVKFDHSQG
+311 NGLIRFDHAQG
-322 WRGVYGHIEHINKKD
+322 WRGAYAHIDEKG
-337 DWGIE
+337 DWGTE

-357 AVVLSAN
+357 AVVLSTN
-364 ANKIEIGLQPQREDT
+364 PNKVEIGLQPQHEAS
-379 GLLSKRREIAVLSED
+379 GILSQKREIAVLSEAD
-394 SSKWALNVVK
+394 SKWALHVVK
-404 KNGYRKVVQNLSHI
+404 ENGYRKTVQNLSHV
-418 LQVGDVIFVEKIP
+418 LQVGDVIFVEKLS
-431 NAKNVYRLQQIP
+431 NTNNTYRLQQIP

-448 IVAMDPHTGRVLAMV
+448 IVAMEPHTGRVLAMV
-463 GGFSFSASE
+463 GGFSFAESE

-490 VYATALD
+490 VYAAALD

-505 VLDGPIEIR
+505 VLDGPIEVR

-548 IRLAYDMGMP
+548 IRLANDMGMP

-578 MALGAAETTVLRM
+578 MALGAGETTVLRM

-597 IANGGRSINPS
+597 IANGGRSIKPS

-628 CEKCNAQSWNNQSEP
+628 CENCNTNSWNNQSEP
-643 ILIDERDQVLDPMTA
+643 TLIDERDQVLDPMTA

-703 PDLVVGIFVGY
+703 PDIVVGIFVGY

-729 AAPIFGEFMEAAM
+729 AAPIFGDFMVDAL

-752 PEGMILMPINRK
+752 PKGMILMPINRK

-770 AGDRDVIIEAFKPG
+770 RGDQDVIIEAFKPG
-784 TGPSDIYQVIG
+784 TGPADIYQVIG
-795 STNSFQEGVPTITTS
+795 STNSFQEGVPAVTTS

-820 TGGLY
+820 SGGLY

>member
-1 MMIFFRYLLS
+1 MMIFLRYLLS
-11 FFIIIVYFETAIQ
+11 FFIILGFCETVIQ
-24 SVIAKEQMDA
+24 SAIAKNQTNI

-58 LMAEFATKN
+58 LMAEFATKH

-73 QSVPKILKEAFISA
+73 QSIPKILKEAFISA

-93 SHFGLDPE
+93 QHFGLDPE
-101 GLLRALINNIR
+101 GLSRALINNIR

-134 LLNSE
+134 LLSSE

-147 EAILAMRIERT
+147 EAILAMRIEKT

-204 AALPKGPANYDPFK
+204 AALPKGPGNYDPFK
-218 NTKRA
+218 NTQRA
-223 IDRRNWVI
+223 INRRNWVI
-231 DRMVANGYI
+231 DRMIANGYV
-240 TREQGETAKTK
+240 THEQGKEAKAK
-251 PLGATIRGKDSYV
+251 PLGVTIRGKDSYV
-264 FAAEYFTEEVRRR
+264 FAADYFTEEVRRR

-299 PHLQLFARRALH
+299 PRLQLLARRALH
-311 NGLVKFDHSQG
+311 NGLIKFDHSQG
-322 WRGVYGHIEHINKKD
+322 WRGAYEHIDIKN

-348 LSDVPEWRL
+348 LNDVPEWRL

-364 ANKIEIGLQPQREDT
+364 ANKVVIGLQPQREAS
-379 GLLSKRREIAVLSED
+379 GLLSKKRETAILSEVD
-394 SSKWALNVVK
+394 SKWALNVVK
-404 KNGYRKVVQNLSHI
+404 ENGHRRVVQNLSHV
-418 LQVGDVIFVEKIP
+418 LQIGDVIFVEKIP
-431 NAKNVYRLQQIP
+431 NTNNIYRLQQIP

-448 IVAMDPHTGRVLAMV
+448 VIAMEPHTGRVLAMV
-463 GGFSFSASE
+463 GGFSFATSE

-490 VYATALD
+490 VYAAALD

-505 VLDGPIEIR
+505 VLDAPIEIR
-514 QYNGEVW
+514 QYNGEIW

-537 YGIEHSRNLMT
+537 YGIEYSRNLMT

-565 RFGVVDKLQPYLP
+565 RFGIVDKLQPYLP
-578 MALGAAETTVLRM
+578 MALGAGETTVLRM
-591 VTAYSV
+591 VTAYSI

-621 YRHDDRI
+621 YRHDDRL
-628 CEKCNAQSWNNQSEP
+628 CENCNAQSWNNQREP
-643 ILIDERDQVLDPMTA
+643 KLIDERDQVLDPMTA

-664 MEGVV
+664 MEGVI
-669 QRGTAARLRY
+669 QRGTAVRLRY

-691 NDSKDVWFMGFT
+691 NDSKDVWFIGFT
-703 PDLVVGIFVGY
+703 PDLVVGVFVGY

-729 AAPIFGEFMEAAM
+729 AAPIFGEFMEAAL
-742 KGKPDVPFKM
+742 KRKPDVPFKM
-752 PEGMILMPINRK
+752 PEGMILMPINRR

-770 AGDRDVIIEAFKPG
+770 RGEQDVIIEAFKPG
-784 TGPSDIYQVIG
+784 TGPADIYQVIG
-795 STNSFQEGVPTITTS
+795 STNSFQEGVPIITTS